1 MASSRLKLKIPSQYY
16 IIHDPKGERCAQP
29 ISGTAILSTGFTQ
42 PETSN
47 QNVLHICLICVL
59 TTTEKKS
66 RVEKRLL
73 GRFTR
78 WRLEKQSS
86 LRKGDLVRSCSVI
99 EELTL
104 QPFANT
110 CGQLRCNIPFL
121 LPVPGNIP
129 GTSIT
134 DIGEISYYLVAT
146 LNTGNG
152 TDAEIT
158 HQEIKITRQILLEQP
173 SLQHIRN
180 YPGLNLITKII
191 LTQDVDLATH
201 SKIPVSAKVF
211 VRPARPADRPIEYRC
226 VAVRGIRWRI
236 EEMTKVFSHSA
247 DEDKNYQP
255 CQPIASRCS
264 TSVISKGVQKGYWKI
279 EQVSTKRASS
289 LRHADLSVDIPL
301 ELSLSR
307 DFDTTSAVDLRC
319 YDVFST
325 PTSNLSANLKEIG
338 VYTKKDD
345 MMITI
350 EHRLKLDIL
359 MLEDTFCVYKHELV
373 DRRPLQTALDASFP
387 LQISARARGNLEA
400 VPNEVNPPS
409 YNELPIR
416 PPHYMQAT

>member
-1 MASSRLKLKIPSQYY
+1 MASSRLKLKIPSQYHV
-16 IIHDPKGERCAQP
+16 IHDPKGERYAQP

-42 PETSN
+42 PEISN
-47 QNVLHICLICVL
+47 QNVLHICFICVL
-59 TTTEKKS
+59 TTAEKKS
-66 RVEKRLL
+66 RVKKNLL
-73 GRFTR
+73 AHFTR
-78 WRLEKQSS
+78 WKLEKQSS
-86 LRKGDLVRSCSVI
+86 LRNSDLVRSSSVI

-110 CGQLRCNIPFL
+110 RGQLRCNIPFF

-129 GTSIT
+129 GTSMT

-152 TDAEIT
+152 TDTEIT

-180 YPGLNLITKII
+180 YPGLNIITKII
-191 LTQDVDLATH
+191 LTQDVDSATH

-226 VAVRGIRWRI
+226 VAV
-236 EEMTKVFSHSA
+236 FSHSP
-247 DEDKNYQP
+247 DGNKNYQP

-279 EQVSTKRASS
+279 EQDSMKRGSS
-289 LRHADLSVDIPL
+289 LRHADPSVDIPL
-301 ELSLSR
+301 EISLSR
-307 DFDTTSAVDLRC
+307 DFDTPSAVDLRC

-325 PTSNLSANLKEIG
+325 PTSNLSASLKEIG
-338 VYTKKDD
+338 VHTTNDN

-359 MLEDTFCVYKHELV
+359 MLEDTFCVYKHKLV
-373 DRRPLQTALDASFP
+373 DRKPLQTALDAPFP
-387 LQISARARGNLEA
+387 LQIAGRARGNLEA
-400 VPNEVNPPS
+400 VPNEVNPPC
-409 YNELPIR
+409 YNELSI
-416 PPHYMQAT
+416 PPPDYMQET